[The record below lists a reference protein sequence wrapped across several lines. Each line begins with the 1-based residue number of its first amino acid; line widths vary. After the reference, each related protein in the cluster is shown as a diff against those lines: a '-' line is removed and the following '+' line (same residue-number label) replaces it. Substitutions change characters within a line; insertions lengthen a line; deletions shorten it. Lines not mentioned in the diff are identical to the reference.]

1 MLEYHTQ
8 HFVSVVRDPRTSWLK
23 IIYHPGLRFLGPFYF
38 VDPCLWSRRWPTCRF
53 YRNINRRRPNIWLH
67 LNISTWKCCL
77 YFSGGIASLHFRDLR
92 GRLHWT
98 DLAFWLNILGFQG
111 FQYGVSIDL
120 VENTVVDN
128 LNCTIYSIVIPE
140 DHSSSYDLLW
150 CQILLYICI
159 NCLSD

>member
-8 HFVSVVRDPRTSWLK
+8 HFVSVVRDPRTSWPK

-53 YRNINRRRPNIWLH
+53 YRNINRHRPNIWLH

-77 YFSGGIASLHFRDLR
+77 YFSGGIASLHFRHLR

-98 DLAFWLNILGFQG
+98 DLPFWLNTRTEWNITVCLQIAFFSPTFTLNTFYLPPGFRKG
-111 FQYGVSIDL
+111 IAPRAIGVIIGIS
-120 VENTVVDN
+120 
-128 LNCTIYSIVIPE
+128 TIIMVSVIFGR
-140 DHSSSYDLLW
+140 
-150 CQILLYICI
+150 
-159 NCLSD
+159 